1 MKVNNVDLN
10 VKITGDKMPFIWAH
24 GLMCSMEVEDAT
36 GVFDWDACSAAAR
49 CIRYDARGH
58 GRSRGTLEPADYS
71 WTGLASDMLG
81 IADALGIKRFI
92 AGGQSMGC
100 ATSVTAAL
108 AAPQRIA
115 GLVLATPPTAW
126 ETRAAQSVIYDFLAG
141 TVEKKGLDELCA
153 LMQQRPLLPQWLL
166 ETRTKTLEKHMKSVK
181 LMDPGTLI
189 QILRGAKLCNFP
201 PREELKKLKAPALI
215 LAWVDDTTH
224 PVSVAEDLHALL
236 PASRL
241 VVSTDIAGVNKWPK
255 LIRDFVAALQV

>member
-10 VKITGDKMPFIWAH
+10 VKMTGDKMPFIWAH

-36 GVFDWDACSAAAR
+36 GVFDWDACSAAAK

-58 GRSRGTLEPADYS
+58 GGSQGTLEPADYS

-81 IADALGIKRFI
+81 LADALSIKRFI

-126 ETRAAQSVIYDFLAG
+126 ETRAEQSVIYDFLAG
-141 TVEKKGLDELCA
+141 TVEKKGLDELCV
-153 LMQQRPLLPQWLL
+153 LMQQRPLLPHWLL
-166 ETRTKTLEKHMKSVK
+166 ETRANALEKHMKSVK
-181 LMDPGTLI
+181 SMDPRTLI
-189 QILRGAKLCNFP
+189 QILHGAKLCNFP
-201 PREELKKLKAPALI
+201 PREELKKLKMPALI
-215 LAWVDDTTH
+215 LAWGDDATH

-236 PASRL
+236 PVSQL
-241 VVSTDIAGVNKWPK
+241 VISTDIAGVRTWPK
-255 LIRDFVAALQV
+255 LISEFVAELRT